1 MRETPLDTLDRARR
15 TFVASL
21 MDSIGK
27 ADAGADFYY
36 AALSAKRRGYILDG
50 QDDGLVKMFYS
61 VMKEEE
67 GPLAPQVY
75 DLNVEAEAQVAG
87 VGAAEMPQQSIA
99 TELSHNANTGLSS
112 NPSYKDGR
120 VRSIFK
126 NREGFAGGHIEMNA
140 GDANDPYRT
149 HNFFDE
155 RFNPL
160 HGKYHDHVG
169 DFYYDEDGNSQ
180 SKIDAEKEW
189 LWEQHHMDGPQQ
201 FLRSKHMYGKLT
213 DNATN
218 HALYEQDY
226 YNWTITHDATTDSR
240 IKRKKAELEEMG
252 MSKKQI
258 EHELRSMHIAD
269 KKAEWA
275 DNLGFWDYMLGMEWL
290 TPEERNQAYETIG
303 KHGIS
308 NPHRKVSING
318 INWNPRF
325 IRNFHQRFAGLYNMW
340 TRPPGDPAELALN
353 KVYNL
358 PEGRTTRAL
367 NYNTMLSHQSRGKAP
382 TYDRAMEYLMS
393 NLSEG
398 EYDGD
403 YYRAGLPYLHDDEDG
418 RTTIQFH
425 EDETGEKDSKG
436 LSAQMVR
443 TLLNV
448 DDNRQLFESGQH
460 PIHGDKWNKEDSP
473 FTQKE
478 VDDFYRHLKEKSS
491 QSTGAGRMGRNSSIM
506 HYGTHIDPEH
516 FSHFLTPDMLEQGD
530 TDTLSTYWQRPW
542 MKGGMGKQANDL
554 FNLLHQSSVI
564 PDEWYTEVVED
575 RPEEKPLEELD
586 PYSDEAFQRRRAMLE
601 GKQYGDTNVARTK
614 RTAALGNNEQSLL
627 FDHFGHGLTSR
638 SKWSADLEN
647 MVDAGTTALIG
658 PFGQAYHQL
667 SRMVVDENGIVRH
680 KTVSDTGDMQNME
693 NIASPG
699 GVFFSTGVKGSIP
712 KEQVP
717 RHLLTLSPRHTN
729 HHLGIYHKIRSA
741 EGEFS
746 FAPIRRSL
754 ESQAAQQNWDSKRLN
769 SEIEAA
775 RESFVKERNSKQD
788 HHHKT
793 LRGYKTGIY
802 PTKHP
807 HIKRGEFYD
816 REPSHRFNAHEYH
829 TIGTLIGAAN
839 PTPASRIQELG
850 RPETVHTLEYPEDL
864 EGLKSHRVRPEIID
878 KTIRDKKEELEKVNP
893 KTEPN
898 KHKGLR
904 EEIRQLERLASG
916 NYKGK
921 PTFHTPTE
929 ESREAQQRAGE
940 RLFSSP
946 SVRRYNPPME
956 VSMLSAPEAGSI
968 NPQDEERYS
977 ALSEKVSELSLE
989 LEDASEERK
998 DDLRSQLR
1006 SYNDELNRLERRM
1019 TEPTKTPTVRPHVPP
1034 MVANKLAADTQAI
1047 ADAGEQVVSGMSPEV
1062 YSAIFGHHLP
1072 LKTLEAN
1079 VRMFAR
1085 AMNDYLHM
1093 APSEHH
1099 GLTTMGM
1106 EQAEVEKE
1114 MAGADAAY
1122 DAKDTVH
1129 NNPFRI
1135 GIQQLINP
1143 EQMAED
1149 LGLDYTQPHV
1159 QKTFD
1164 RFRNEVF
1171 MPKIN
1176 SLEQSE
1182 KQSFSMPVMTLA
1194 QYLKSKG
1201 LIDQD
1206 IDSNYVSN
1214 ILRTTDKRSRE
1225 FKAYIELAS
1234 QVSREARK
1242 LMPQKKQTGEA
1253 MAGIEGVEEL
1263 NEKLGLN
1270 FHISHNPDDRK
1281 DLGTRLST
1289 QGGKQSA
1296 VTAGHK
1302 VQQFLDSLIVSDP
1315 TIEPQRQTSAK
1326 ITGDRFG
1333 NVPIGPLSPDSH
1345 ALVHSL
1351 YNSAGFQHE
1360 YGDEYHPTFDYQIK
1374 RNGDIKF
1381 IPVPEGKPMRL
1392 ISPMESFWNAV
1403 VPHLVQSGVHG
1414 LDYVHHDGSHRGTM
1428 VNEAQRKAAQFK
1440 VDDIGQMR
1448 SQQPTSVGKSD
1459 VNLADLTNPDII
1471 RKELGKEVPL
1481 LQPMH
1486 RIFELDD
1493 LEHLRGFTGD
1503 WIVSVMPEG
1512 ERGFVKKED
1521 EEIESKP
1528 FKLSKEDKENFKKVT
1543 ENDFHADVIKTE
1555 EGYYIFDVI
1564 EYDEKEVH
1572 SAPLSDRIKVLRGGM
1587 EGIENIHVPSASD
1600 TRLTDDAGLE
1610 LIVEDLQ
1617 KEHEKLLLR
1626 DASSTYMVGEMRHP
1640 KWVLLNPGNDVV
1652 LRVLERR
1659 GNGPYT
1665 YRLGTGPITQEDSLG
1680 DRAVE
1685 SGGDTYMDVGAAFDS
1700 SEKFNEGDHVRV
1712 NVANVGEME
1721 TSEGQKIY
1729 TVSGSDIKEEAE
1741 GEGLVSQETLGIL
1754 AKSDEPQW
1762 LCEVNRAASGI
1773 RVAMPQGDVVYK
1785 CTQSGRLWTVHSPLA
1800 ANSYLIRLS
1809 ESQRQYWSPVAGAL
1823 LKADLDVKEEVHEE
1837 PQFEE
1842 SGDWAQP
1849 LIKPKKVK
1857 GTDWWDEEK
1866 KKVLVKG
1873 LELVEKLLKS
1883 GAGAV
1888 GQSSTGTMG
1897 LGIGYATPIESPT
1910 GPTNLHDSKTMP
1922 DYDNRKKPGEDY
1934 SIEPETEDSEPVKHL
1949 SIPVDEGVLEITE
1962 DSAVLHT

>member
-1 MRETPLDTLDRARR
+1 MRETPLDILDRARR

-67 GPLAPQVY
+67 GPLAPQGY
-75 DLNVEAEAQVAG
+75 DLNVEARAG
-87 VGAAEMPQQSIA
+87 PVGMGTGSGQQSIA
-99 TELSHNANTGLSS
+99 TYLSHQAGQQFVDS
-112 NPSYKDGR
+112 PSYQDGR
-120 VRSIFK
+120 VVPALLDVEGNISA
-126 NREGFAGGHIEMNA
+126 NRGFAGAHVSMLEGNEK
-140 GDANDPYRT
+140 DPYGT

-160 HGKYHDHVG
+160 HNKYHDHVG
-169 DFYYDEDGNSQ
+169 EFYYDEDGNSQ

-201 FLRSKHMYGKLT
+201 FLRNHNQYGKLT

-218 HALYEQDY
+218 HALYEHDY
-226 YNWTITHDATTDSR
+226 EHNWKNTHDAATDSR
-240 IKRKKAELEEMG
+240 IKGKVAELEEMG
-252 MSKKQI
+252 MSEKQI

-290 TPEERNQAYETIG
+290 TPEERNEAYEHLG
-303 KHGIS
+303 KYGVS
-308 NPHRKVSING
+308 NRHRPLTING
-318 INWNPRF
+318 INYGPRF

-340 TRPPGDPAELALN
+340 TRPPGHPGETMKNRPIGLPDAQNTRLE
-353 KVYNL
+353 NL
-358 PEGRTTRAL
+358 EAMTRHQGKGKGTTW
-367 NYNTMLSHQSRGKAP
+367 
-382 TYDRAMEYLMS
+382 DVAMQHLMS
-393 NLSEG
+393 NLSED
-398 EYDGD
+398 EYEGD
-403 YYRAGLPYLHDDEDG
+403 ASRAGIPYIHDDEDG
-418 RTTIQFH
+418 RRSIQFH
-425 EDETGEKDSKG
+425 TDKQVHDTDEGI
-436 LSAQMVR
+436 SAEMVR
-443 TLLNV
+443 LLLNV

-473 FTQKE
+473 FTQEE
-478 VDDFYRHLKEKSS
+478 VDDFYNMLARESS
-491 QSTGAGRMGRNSSIM
+491 QNKGAGRISRNNAHM
-506 HYGTHIDPEH
+506 HFGTFLDPEYYH
-516 FSHFLTPDMLEQGD
+516 QFLTDDMIEQGD
-530 TDTLSTYWQRPW
+530 ADTLSTYWQRPW

-554 FNLLHQSSVI
+554 FNLLHQHSI
-564 PDEWYTEVVED
+564 LPEEWASADVMQPPSEAEREEELVESD
-575 RPEEKPLEELD
+575 DPYANIFAEIAAREAEPEEKPAK
-586 PYSDEAFQRRRAMLE
+586 PKRA
-601 GKQYGDTNVARTK
+601 KAARLK
-614 RTAALGNNEQSLL
+614 EYERSLL
-627 FDHFGHGLTSR
+627 FNHFGHGLFTHH
-638 SKWSADLEN
+638 E
-647 MVDAGTTALIG
+647 VDEESGSITNHGMIPFIG
-658 PFGQAYHQL
+658 PFGQPSHEL
-667 SRMVVDENGIVRH
+667 TRMVTGKGGIPRKITVADVGD
-680 KTVSDTGDMQNME
+680 VSDME
-693 NIASPG
+693 LNLNPK
-699 GVFFSTGVKGSIP
+699 GVRESSRIKGTAGTKRNTARRRLS
-712 KEQVP
+712 
-717 RHLLTLSPRHTN
+717 LSPK
-729 HHLGIYHKIRSA
+729 YHGDVYVKLHDLRSA
-741 EGEFS
+741 KGDAS
-746 FAPIRRSL
+746 FAPL
-754 ESQAAQQNWDSKRLN
+754 KESIMAQGAQQNWDQKRLDT
-769 SEIEAA
+769 ELAA
-775 RESFVKERNSKQD
+775 AKEEFLKNRNVQTKNK
-788 HHHKT
+788 HAE
-793 LRGYKTGIY
+793 LNGYLSGTY

-807 HIKRGEFYD
+807 DIHTGSVYD
-816 REPSHRFNAHEYH
+816 MEPSLRMNSHEYH

-864 EGLKSHRVRPEIID
+864 EGLKSHRIRPERLD
-878 KTIRDKKEELEKVNP
+878 NAIRDKEEELSKVNS
-893 KTEPN
+893 KTHP
-898 KHKGLR
+898 
-904 EEIRQLERLASG
+904 QLHRALSAELDDLKSQAELVQ
-916 NYKGK
+916 
-921 PTFHTPTE
+921 HTPSDT
-929 ESREAQQRAGE
+929 REYTSDPR
-940 RLFSSP
+940 
-946 SVRRYNPPME
+946 VVRYNPAGQ
-956 VSMLSAPEAGSI
+956 VSLIGAPEEGGI
-968 NPQDEERYS
+968 HPQDEERYKL
-977 ALSEKVSELSLE
+977 LSEKVNELSLE

-998 DDLRSQLR
+998 NALHSEIKE
-1006 SYNDELNRLERRM
+1006 YNDELNRLERRM
-1019 TEPTKTPTVRPHVPP
+1019 TEPTHTPYVGAHVPQ

-1047 ADAGEQVVSGMSPEV
+1047 ADAGEQVVSGMNPEV
-1062 YSAIFGHHLP
+1062 YNAIFGEHLP
-1072 LKTLEAN
+1072 LETLEAN
-1079 VRMFAR
+1079 IRMFAR
-1085 AMNDYLHM
+1085 AMNDYLHT

-1099 GLTTMGM
+1099 GLTTTSMG
-1106 EQAEVEKE
+1106 ESEVEKE

-1122 DAKDTVH
+1122 DIKGTVH

-1159 QKTFD
+1159 QKTLD
-1164 RFRNEVF
+1164 RLRNDVF

-1182 KQSFSMPVMTLA
+1182 KQSFNMPVMTLA

-1214 ILRTTDKRSRE
+1214 ILRTTDNRSRE
-1225 FKAYIELAS
+1225 FKAYTELAS

-1253 MAGIEGVEEL
+1253 MTGTEGVEEL

-1270 FHISHNPDDRK
+1270 FHISHNPDHRK
-1281 DLGTRLST
+1281 DLGTGLSV
-1289 QGGKQSA
+1289 QGGKGKKDT
-1296 VTAGHK
+1296 VGYK
-1302 VQQFLDSLIVSDP
+1302 VQQLLDSLIVSDP
-1315 TIEPQRQTSAK
+1315 TIEPQRQTTVQTK
-1326 ITGDRFG
+1326 GRGFIDL
-1333 NVPIGPLSPDSH
+1333 PIGPIGPDSH

-1403 VPHLVQSGVHG
+1403 APHLVQSGVHG

-1448 SQQPTSVGKSD
+1448 SQRPTSVGKSD

-1617 KEHEKLLLR
+1617 KEHDKLLLR

-1640 KWVLLNPGNDVV
+1640 KWVLLNPGSDVV

-1762 LCEVNRAASGI
+1762 LCEVDRAASGI

-1823 LKADLDVKEEVHEE
+1823 LKANLEVKEEVHESE
-1837 PQFEE
+1837 
-1842 SGDWAQP
+1842 GDAQP

-1857 GTDWWDEEK
+1857 DTDWWDEEK

-1897 LGIGYATPIESPT
+1897 LGIDYATPIESPT

-1934 SIEPETEDSEPVKHL
+1934 SIEPETEDSEPAKHL